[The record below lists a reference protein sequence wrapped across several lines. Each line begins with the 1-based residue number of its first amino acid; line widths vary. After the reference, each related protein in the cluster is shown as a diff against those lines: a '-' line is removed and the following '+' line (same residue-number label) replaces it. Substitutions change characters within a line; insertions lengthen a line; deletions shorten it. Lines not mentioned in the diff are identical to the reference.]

1 MGKFASWKLK
11 NGPYLPNHCVN
22 SNSNPFILL
31 ESFESA
37 LVLFES
43 AFSLW
48 VSLKLILL
56 QPLEMISIQMC
67 HVLWEQFCYCCM
79 YTKTVGKKSQ
89 LFKETTLVVK
99 LLRCWSTFKCNDI
112 QTWFSVIFQ
121 YIHPCF
127 NTFPGFPTGVENIG
141 DGRGL
146 FKIWWEG
153 LSQYMEG
160 AWGLKMLL
168 KNTYEGVHLIVKLLA
183 ISL

>member
-1 MGKFASWKLK
+1 MKIEKWIV
-11 NGPYLPNHCVN
+11 LPKSRCFNL
-22 SNSNPFILL
+22 NSNPFIL
-31 ESFESA
+31 FESA

-67 HVLWEQFCYCCM
+67 HVLWEQFCYCSM
-79 YTKTVGKKSQ
+79 YTKTVRKKSQ

-112 QTWFSVIFQ
+112 QTWFSVIFR

-127 NTFPGFPTGVENIG
+127 NTFPGFPTGVENIR
-141 DGRGL
+141 DGGGGL
-146 FKIWWEG
+146 QNLTG
-153 LSQYMEG
+153 
-160 AWGLKMLL
+160 GLKSIHGGSM
-168 KNTYEGVHLIVKLLA
+168 GA
-183 ISL
+183 